1 MKEKRKG
8 AKTRAMII
16 ENSLQ
21 LFSAKGYHSTS
32 INDILN
38 ATNLTKGGLYAHFPG
53 KETIWHA
60 TYDKAIAI
68 WRYIIFKDIKEI
80 TDPLERIRTLI
91 ERHLRDYVGGEV
103 FEGGDFFLNMLI
115 EFAGQSED
123 KTKHIL
129 QGFSQLSEMLESWID
144 EAKQN
149 GLFKEDINA
158 KELGSFIVTSFYG
171 TSALYTASRD
181 PEIWKQTMTQLL
193 CYLDSLK
200 Q

>member
-1 MKEKRKG
+1 MRKKKKG
-8 AKTRAMII
+8 AKTRAMIV
-16 ENSLQ
+16 EKSLQ
-21 LFSAKGYHSTS
+21 LFSIKGYYNTS
-32 INDILN
+32 INDLLN
-38 ATNLTKGGLYAHFPG
+38 ATNLSKGGLYAHFRS
-53 KETIWHA
+53 KESIWDA

-68 WRYIIFKDIKEI
+68 WRYIIFKDMREI
-80 TDPLERIRTLI
+80 TDPLKRIQTLI

-103 FEGGDFFLNMLI
+103 FEGGDFFLNMLV
-115 EFAGQSED
+115 EFAGQSEE

-129 QGFSQLSEMLESWID
+129 QGFNQLSEMLESWID

-149 GLFKEDINA
+149 GSFKEEINA

-171 TSALYTASRD
+171 ASALYAASRD
-181 PEIWKQTMTQLL
+181 PEIWKQTITQLL